1 MESQPHNR
9 HVLAVI
15 TDLFFSV
22 KIMDAAKKAGMTI
35 ELLKD
40 AKQVIEKAALNP
52 AVIIV
57 DLNLE
62 SVDPIKLITK
72 LKGSAELKS
81 TGVIGFLSHVQA
93 ELKQKATEAGCDMVL
108 ARSAF
113 SQNLPAILKRYSGI
127 L

>member
-1 MESQPHNR
+1 MSSG
-9 HVLAVI
+9 HVLAVVA
-15 TDLFFSV
+15 DLFFAV

-40 AKQVIEKAALNP
+40 PKEILEKAKSHPAL
-52 AVIIV
+52 IIV

-62 SVDPIKLITK
+62 SVEPIKLVST
-72 LKGSAELKS
+72 LKGSPDLNRIS
-81 TGVIGFLSHVQA
+81 VVGFLSHVQT

-113 SQNLPAILKRYSGI
+113 SQNLPSILQRHSGTV
-127 L
+127 

>member
-1 MESQPHNR
+1 MEKQQRNR

-22 KIMDAAKKAGMTI
+22 KIIDAAKKAGMTI

-40 AKQVIEKAALNP
+40 PKEILEKAALKP
-52 AVIIV
+52 CVIII

-62 SVDPIKLITK
+62 SVDPVKLISK
-72 LKGSAELKS
+72 LKSSAELKTIS
-81 TGVIGFLSHVQA
+81 VIGFLSHVQA

-113 SQNLPAILKRYSGI
+113 SQNIPAILKRHSGI
-127 L
+127 V

>member
-1 MESQPHNR
+1 MRNR

-15 TDLFFSV
+15 ADLFFAV

-40 AKQVIEKAALNP
+40 PKEILEKAKSNP
-52 AVIIV
+52 AVIVI

-62 SVDPIKLITK
+62 SVDPIKLIST
-72 LKGSAELKS
+72 LKS
-81 TGVIGFLSHVQA
+81 SADLKNISVIGFLSHVQT

-113 SQNLPAILKRYSGI
+113 SQNLPAILQRHSGI
-127 L
+127 D